1 MHSPNS
7 LLPSPPCRSNE
18 YFRNLLN
25 FDWEKHKGPGGHW
38 QWRPKHKAGSSKA
51 NSTLPDI
58 MMLTADIALLKDP
71 VYLKWVQT
79 YAGDETAL
87 TNDFGN
93 VWYKL
98 MTRDMGP
105 VTRCIGPKVPAAQV
119 SGTCTVSTLFSG
131 VTISNIVTACCLGVV
146 AATG

>member
-1 MHSPNS
+1 MTGGLTVGSCLSAHTSPPTDCF
-7 LLPSPPCRSNE
+7 LLPAFAACRSNE

-38 QWRPKHKAGSSKA
+38 QWRPKHKPGSSKA

-71 VYLKWVQT
+71 VYLKWVQH
-79 YAGDETAL
+79 YAGDEKAL
-87 TNDFGN
+87 TNDFGK

-105 VTRCIGPKVPAAQV
+105 ATRCIGPKVPAAQV
-119 SGTCTVSTLFSG
+119 SQLD
-131 VTISNIVTACCLGVV
+131 NL
-146 AATG
+146 